1 MIDKKS
7 LRREFRELR
16 REMTREQRLSADR
29 QIAERFLHCREYRSC
44 DILLCYVSFDI
55 EVDTYEIIQ
64 AALKD
69 GKQVFAPKC
78 SGTDNT
84 MVFLRIYSFN
94 DLSRGAFGISEPE
107 GGEAFSGDKAL
118 CVVPAL
124 SFDMSGGRLGF
135 GAGFYDRFL
144 CENPSLFRLGLCY
157 DSCISDVIPTEPHDI
172 PMQKIITENNEI
184 EIKDKRKDG

>member
-1 MIDKKS
+1 
-7 LRREFRELR
+7 
-16 REMTREQRLSADR
+16 MTREQRSSADR
-29 QIAERFLHCREYRSC
+29 KIAERFLRCREYISSN
-44 DILLCYVSFDI
+44 ILLCYVSFDI
-55 EVDTYEIIQ
+55 EVDTYMIIQ
-64 AALKD
+64 AALRD

-84 MVFLRIYSFN
+84 MTFLRIYSFN

-107 GGEAFSGDKAL
+107 GGETFSGGKAL
-118 CVVPAL
+118 CVIPAL
-124 SFDMSGGRLGF
+124 SFDMNGGRLGF

-157 DSCISDVIPTEPHDI
+157 DSCISDFIPTEPHDI
-172 PMQKIITENNEI
+172 PMQKIITENKEI